1 MSKRKKIAIAV
12 AVPVTLIL
20 LAAGMY
26 IGYFTLGKRAL
37 PRTCIGET
45 NVAGLTQQE
54 IEERLNHAAQEKTVT
69 VSGEGITTT
78 TSTLADMGFSFDSKK
93 IAEQALSSNSHPLS
107 YVKNPLF
114 SRVLTPDITIHK
126 ETASKFAHS
135 LTEGNESA
143 VAPIEPTLEF
153 TSEEFRITEGKNG
166 VGVDPRELKN
176 AAYQLAATLSDINY
190 SASISDVEPLMQPSE
205 LQPKLE
211 AANELIDIP
220 VSLQFNDKTFSA
232 SAEDKAQ
239 WLSLDSEQPTIS
251 AQTVK
256 TWVQTQADT
265 FTIKGITGIRY
276 LNSSGEIVKVK
287 REAIQGVTVN
297 NVDSITED
305 IVKNLA
311 EKAATNASFTTTT
324 EQVQWEEKV
333 VALGAEN
340 LPYPAPEGERWVDI
354 NLSNHSV
361 NLYEGATLIS
371 IYPMISG
378 SPATPTPT
386 GEFSVYAQL
395 TIQTMRG
402 KNADGSEYETKD
414 VPWVTYF
421 NGDIATHG
429 SSAWRSSWGYDAGY
443 GGSHG
448 CVNMSNEGARAV
460 FDFASVGTAVT
471 VHY

>member
-1 MSKRKKIAIAV
+1 
-12 AVPVTLIL
+12 
-20 LAAGMY
+20 
-26 IGYFTLGKRAL
+26 
-37 PRTCIGET
+37 
-45 NVAGLTQQE
+45 
-54 IEERLNHAAQEKTVT
+54 
-69 VSGEGITTT
+69 
-78 TSTLADMGFSFDSKK
+78 
-93 IAEQALSSNSHPLS
+93 
-107 YVKNPLF
+107 
-114 SRVLTPDITIHK
+114 
-126 ETASKFAHS
+126 
-135 LTEGNESA
+135 
-143 VAPIEPTLEF
+143 
-153 TSEEFRITEGKNG
+153 
-166 VGVDPRELKN
+166 
-176 AAYQLAATLSDINY
+176 
-190 SASISDVEPLMQPSE
+190 MQPSE

-371 IYPMISG
+371 SYPMISG